1 MVKTTSAR
9 MPFLAG
15 FFTSMDEAFGYGRQ
29 KRADKWWKLNLPE
42 YGIDTTQG
50 KG

>member
-1 MVKTTSAR
+1 MK
-9 MPFLAG
+9 PLATG
-15 FFTSMDEAFGYGRQ
+15 G
-29 KRADKWWKLNLPE
+29 KRGLDQWWKLNLPE